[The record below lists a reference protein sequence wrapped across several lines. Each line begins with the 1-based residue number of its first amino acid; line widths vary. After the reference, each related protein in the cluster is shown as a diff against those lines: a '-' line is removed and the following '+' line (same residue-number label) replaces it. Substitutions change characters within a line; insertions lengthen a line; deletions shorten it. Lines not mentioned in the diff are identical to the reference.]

1 MRLFEP
7 FLASM
12 HSGSRDRKSA
22 AKSADGISVR
32 LVII

>member
-1 MRLFEP
+1 MKLFEP

-22 AKSADGISVR
+22 DAIFVR
-32 LVII
+32 QIII